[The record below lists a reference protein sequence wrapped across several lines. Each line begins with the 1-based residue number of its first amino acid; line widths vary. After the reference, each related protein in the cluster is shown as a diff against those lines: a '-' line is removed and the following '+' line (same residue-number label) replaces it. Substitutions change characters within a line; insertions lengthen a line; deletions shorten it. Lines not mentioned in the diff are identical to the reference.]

1 MQLNIFGE
9 VIHNAWFESQEIR
22 KEIKLD
28 AFVVMPNHI
37 HGIIWIVQSDH
48 PVGAH
53 GMRPQPGMRPRHNT
67 DARAHH
73 RAPLHRKPRS
83 LSSFM
88 GGFKS
93 ACTKQINQIRQT
105 PGAPL
110 WQRGYYDH
118 VIRDE
123 HDQQRIREY
132 IVNNPL
138 KWALDPYCTP

>member
-1 MQLNIFGE
+1 
-9 VIHNAWFESQEIR
+9 
-22 KEIKLD
+22 
-28 AFVVMPNHI
+28 
-37 HGIIWIVQSDH
+37 
-48 PVGAH
+48 
-53 GMRPQPGMRPRHNT
+53 
-67 DARAHH
+67 
-73 RAPLHRKPRS
+73 
-83 LSSFM
+83 M